1 MAKKPS
7 SRPDAASGTE
17 LPCGAEAAPGAQAG
31 GSRMIYGFHAVL
43 GKLRRDPE
51 GVFEVYLSSQRTD
64 IRARDVAR
72 LCESQ
77 SVRMIASESERLDRM
92 VGTRRHQG
100 VVARVDAR
108 SRELKLADVLE
119 GLEENALLLVLDG
132 IQDPHNLGACLRVAD
147 AAGAHAVIA
156 PKDRAVG
163 LNATA
168 IKVASGA
175 ADSVPYVTVTNLA
188 RALRE
193 LQEAGVW
200 VVGAAG
206 EAGKSLYQIDQS
218 GPIAWVLG
226 AEGDGLRRLTRE
238 TCDELAQI
246 PMHGSVESLN
256 VSVASGICLFEARRQ
271 RTLKLAE

>member
-1 MAKKPS
+1 MVESSGKGRRTRQQNSAESDPS
-7 SRPDAASGTE
+7 NGQE
-17 LPCGAEAAPGAQAG
+17 VQGA

-51 GVFEVYLSSQRTD
+51 AVFEIYLNAQRHD
-64 IRARDVAR
+64 ARAKDVMR
-72 LCESQ
+72 LTESQ
-77 SVRMIASESERLDRM
+77 GVRLIQADSERLDRM

-108 SRELKLADVLE
+108 QRELKLADVLE
-119 GLEENALLLVLDG
+119 GLAENALLLVLDG
-132 IQDPHNLGACLRVAD
+132 VQDPHNLGACLRVAD

-175 ADSVPYVTVTNLA
+175 ADTVPYVTVTNLA
-188 RALRE
+188 RSLRE
-193 LQEAGVW
+193 MQEAGIW

-206 EAGKSLYQIDQS
+206 EAEKSLYQIDQT

-246 PMHGSVESLN
+246 PMLGSVESLN
-256 VSVASGICLFEARRQ
+256 VSVASGVCLFEARRQ
-271 RTLKLAE
+271 RQV